1 MENWLF
7 LNHLWYIFV
16 RLKYVI
22 YLQLIILRLWN
33 FFSYSWKPIVYYN
46 FWKLILHLITL
57 HIYCLIEL
65 IRILVTYWV
74 VNSLLFPLQFQN
86 VKNTKFWEFWCY
98 VVSRKRSL
106 GILGLDD
113 LLIVLYLL
121 ANWHYVHEDWI
132 LFLLNCWHYVH
143 EDLILIF

>member
-1 MENWLF
+1 M
-7 LNHLWYIFV
+7 
-16 RLKYVI
+16 I

-57 HIYCLIEL
+57 QIFCLIKL

-74 VNSLLFPLQFQN
+74 VSSPLFPLQFQI
-86 VKNTKFWEFWCY
+86 VKNTKFWEIWVC
-98 VVSRKRSL
+98 VVSRKRNL
-106 GILGLDD
+106 VILELDG

-121 ANWHYVHEDWI
+121 ANWHYVNEVWI
-132 LFLLNCWHYVH
+132 LFLLNFWRSIHKEIVEAFWIY
-143 EDLILIF
+143 LILNFEDKF

>member
-1 MENWLF
+1 MILEMFEYLNYFESLKLLMYFWNLLLVITFDIWKNDYF

-16 RLKYVI
+16 RLKYMI

-57 HIYCLIEL
+57 QIYCLIEL

-74 VNSLLFPLQFQN
+74 VSSPTFPLQFQI
-86 VKNTKFWEFWCY
+86 VKNTKFWDFDVVLWAGKEAQWFW
-98 VVSRKRSL
+98 
-106 GILGLDD
+106 
-113 LLIVLYLL
+113 
-121 ANWHYVHEDWI
+121 DWMV
-132 LFLLNCWHYVH
+132 F
-143 EDLILIF
+143 

>member
-1 MENWLF
+1 MILEMFEYLNYFESLKLLMYFWNLLLVITFVIWKNDYF

-33 FFSYSWKPIVYYN
+33 FFSYFWKLIVYYN

-57 HIYCLIEL
+57 QIYCLIEL

-74 VNSLLFPLQFQN
+74 VSSPTFPLQFQI
-86 VKNTKFWEFWCY
+86 VKNTKFWEFD
-98 VVSRKRSL
+98 VVLWAGKE
-106 GILGLDD
+106 
-113 LLIVLYLL
+113 
-121 ANWHYVHEDWI
+121 A
-132 LFLLNCWHYVH
+132 
-143 EDLILIF
+143 